1 MLHIR
6 TIRVLAKERP
16 HLWMSIPVSLAL
28 LGIGLAGVVDN
39 LWPGLFHLSWKVAAI
54 WPLMY
59 LETYPWS
66 MVVLFGGILMGLDVL
81 SVPNALWQRTAI
93 WWVVFFILWQIAVYA
108 GIAVVVDDFIKP
120 IGAFFSYFGLA
131 LSYSLLLVFGPPLYT
146 EQLTVV
152 TGEDTHDGR
161 V

>member
-1 MLHIR
+1 MLKIR

-28 LGIGLAGVVDN
+28 LGIGLAGVVDII
-39 LWPGLFHLSWKVAAI
+39 WPGLFHLSWRVAEI

-59 LETYPWS
+59 LEASPWTFI
-66 MVVLFGGILMGLDVL
+66 VLLGGILMALDAF

-93 WWVVFFILWQIAVYA
+93 WWTVFFILWQITIYA
-108 GIAVVVDDFIKP
+108 GIAVVADDYIKP

-131 LSYSLLLVFGPPLYT
+131 LSYSMLLVFGPPLYT
-146 EQLTVV
+146 EQLTVAA
-152 TGEDTHDGR
+152 GGDTHNG
-161 V
+161 VV

>member
-1 MLHIR
+1 MLKIR

-28 LGIGLAGVVDN
+28 LGIGLAGAVDF
-39 LWPGLFHLSWKVAAI
+39 LWPGIFHLSWKVASI

-59 LETYPWS
+59 LESTPWS
-66 MVVLFGGILMGLDVL
+66 FLVLLSGILMGLDVL
-81 SVPNALWQRTAI
+81 SVPTALWQRTAI
-93 WWVVFFILWQIAVYA
+93 WWIVFFVLWQITIYA
-108 GIAVVVDDFIKP
+108 GIAVVADDFIKP

-131 LSYSLLLVFGPPLYT
+131 LSYSLLLIFGPPLYT
-146 EQLTVV
+146 ETGLTV
-152 TGEDTHDGR
+152 TGEGDHGG

>member
-1 MLHIR
+1 MLKIR
-6 TIRVLAKERP
+6 TIRVLARERP

-39 LWPGLFHLSWKVAAI
+39 LWPDLFHLSWKVAEI

-66 MVVLFGGILMGLDVL
+66 AVVLLGGVLMALDVF

-93 WWVVFFILWQIAVYA
+93 WWMVFFILWQITIYA
-108 GIAVVVDDFIKP
+108 GISVVVDVRIKP
-120 IGAFFSYFGLA
+120 IGAFFSYLGLT

-152 TGEDTHDGR
+152 AGGDSHNGR